1 MSTNQVTVHGQVKP
15 DGTLEV
21 TERVDLTAR
30 AVQVTVEPTPKVPA
44 GEDTRLVLGRI
55 WARREARGAVARS
68 KEEMTPISPP
78 CATRTRAGC
87 VRLRLWSTATPQEG
101 VADVLIFLTATLSST

>member
-21 TERVDLTAR
+21 TERVDLPPGP
-30 AVQVTVEPTPKVPA
+30 VQVTVEPTRKVPA

-55 WARREARGAVARS
+55 WARRQARGAVARC
-68 KEEMTPISPP
+68 KEDIDAEIATMRDADEDRMREIEAIGRQPSPKK
-78 CATRTRAGC
+78 
-87 VRLRLWSTATPQEG
+87 E
-101 VADVLIFLTATLSST
+101 